1 MTCEILT
8 LAELVGAAD
17 LALFVRNKLTN
28 PGSEFQTRLTNLLFS
43 EGVAE
48 GHISLVLDQSEVV
61 GWARTDRWTTYDTL
75 EAFVAPDYRGRGIA
89 SFAAAGLRSSVM
101 HSGSIAVAVFHP
113 HMALVAQ
120 RVGLLPVLFEG
131 GNGRWTPA

>member
-1 MTCEILT
+1 MHCEILT
-8 LAELVGAAD
+8 LAELVAAGD

-48 GHISLVLDQSEVV
+48 GHIALVEDQGEVV

-89 SFAAAGLRSSVM
+89 SFAAAGLRSGVM
-101 HSGSIAVAVFHP
+101 HDGSIAVAVFHP

-131 GNGRWTPA
+131 GNGRWAPA

>member
-1 MTCEILT
+1 MHCEILT
-8 LAELVGAAD
+8 LAELVAAGD

-28 PGSEFQTRLTNLLFS
+28 PGSEFQTRLTNLLFTG
-43 EGVAE
+43 GVAE
-48 GHISLVLDQSEVV
+48 GHVSLVEDQGEVV